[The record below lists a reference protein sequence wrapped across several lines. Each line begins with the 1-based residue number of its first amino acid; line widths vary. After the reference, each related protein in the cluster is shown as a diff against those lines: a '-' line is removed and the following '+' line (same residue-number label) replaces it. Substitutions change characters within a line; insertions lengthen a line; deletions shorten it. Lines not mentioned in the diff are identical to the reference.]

1 MIQTFTPKDP
11 AFEQKVRSSFD
22 DQAVMHSI
30 GAKLSDLAP
39 GEVEIS
45 MPFNPQMTQ
54 QHGFLHG
61 GIVTTILDSACG
73 YAALSLMSADAG
85 ILTIE
90 FKVNLLAPAA
100 GDYFHARGKVK
111 KPGRNITV
119 TEGEL
124 YAEQDGELKLVASMV
139 ATMMS
144 IYGRDNIRN

>member
-1 MIQTFTPKDP
+1 MTQIFTPKDP
-11 AFEQKVRSSFD
+11 DYEHKVRNSFD

-30 GAKLSDLAP
+30 GARLSDLAP

-100 GDYFHARGKVK
+100 GEHFHARGKVK

-124 YAEQDGELKLVASMV
+124 YAEQDGEQKLIASMV

>member
-1 MIQTFTPKDP
+1 MNQNFIPRDP
-11 AFEQKVRSSFD
+11 DFEQKVRQSFD
-22 DQAVMHSI
+22 QQAIMHTI
-30 GAKLSDLAP
+30 GASLSRLAP

-45 MPFNPQMTQ
+45 MPFSPELTQ
-54 QHGFLHG
+54 QHGFIHG

-85 ILTIE
+85 ILSVE

-100 GDYFHARGKVK
+100 GERFLALGKVK

-119 TEGEL
+119 AEGEL
-124 YAEQDGELKLVASMV
+124 LAEQNGEQKLVASMV

-144 IYGRDNIRN
+144 IYGREGIRN